1 MSWSCDS
8 QSWISFSEKERE
20 KRGKEE
26 RREEKE
32 MKGRE
37 EGKKEGR
44 RDKGK
49 EGKEVKDKKRKG
61 ERTFFLPDSP
71 EKNFQGCDL

>member
-61 ERTFFLPDSP
+61 ERTFFSARLTGKEFS
-71 EKNFQGCDL
+71 GL

>member
-1 MSWSCDS
+1 
-8 QSWISFSEKERE
+8 
-20 KRGKEE
+20 
-26 RREEKE
+26 